1 MKRYFSFIRLLL
13 ILLQISFTG
22 LAQKSNID
30 TILEKFHDANSEYVM
45 VAAHRAAHN
54 VYPENS
60 IPAIKHA
67 IELGVDIVEMDARTT
82 KDGIVVIMHDKTI
95 DRTTNG
101 TGRVEDHTLAELKTF
116 RLKKKD
122 GTLTDET
129 IPTLEE
135 ALQAISGNIMID
147 IHIVADNVKG
157 IVEAVKKTETQNQV
171 LYFCS
176 NDDNLKKI
184 QFLDENSMLMPLARS
199 HQAAD
204 STMKVFNPKVI
215 HIYPYFYTA
224 EVTELIRSNN
234 ARVWINALGK
244 TDEKIRKGKAEKALE
259 KLLQHK
265 ANIIQTDEPELL
277 IKYLESK
284 GLRD

>member
-1 MKRYFSFIRLLL
+1 MKHYFSFISLLL

-45 VAAHRAAHN
+45 VAAHRAAHT

-60 IPAIKHA
+60 ISAIKHA
-67 IELGVDIVEMDARTT
+67 IALGVDIVEMDARTT

-101 TGRVEDHTLAELKTF
+101 TGRAEDHTLAELKTF

-135 ALQAISGNIMID
+135 ALQVVHGNIMID
-147 IHIVADNVKG
+147 IHIITDNVKP
-157 IVEAVKKTETQNQV
+157 IVEAVKKTKTQKQV
-171 LYFCS
+171 IYYS
-176 NDDNLKKI
+176 SDNDNLKDI
-184 QFLDENSMLMPLARS
+184 RLMDESSMLMPLAHS
-199 HQAAD
+199 YQTAD
-204 STMKVFNPKVI
+204 SAIKVFNPKVI
-215 HIYPYFYTA
+215 HIYPSFYTP
-224 EVTELIRSNN
+224 EVTELIRNNN
-234 ARVWINALGK
+234 ARVWINALGE
-244 TDEKIRKGKAEKALE
+244 TDEKIRKGKTEEALE

-265 ANIIQTDEPELL
+265 ANILQTDEPELL
-277 IKYLESK
+277 IQYLKSK
-284 GLRD
+284 GLRN

>member
-1 MKRYFSFIRLLL
+1 MKRYFSFISLLL

-22 LAQKSNID
+22 LAQKSNLD
-30 TILEKFHDANSEYVM
+30 TILKKFHDANSEYVM

-60 IPAIKHA
+60 IPAIKHS

-101 TGRVEDHTLAELKTF
+101 AGNIEDLTLAELKTF

-122 GTLTDET
+122 GTLTEET

-135 ALQAISGNIMID
+135 ALNVIRGNIMID
-147 IHIVADNVKG
+147 IHIVADNVEA
-157 IVEAVKKTETQNQV
+157 IVEAVKKTKTQNQV
-171 LYFCS
+171 IYYCS
-176 NDDNLKKI
+176 DDDNLKKI
-184 QFLDENSMLMPLARS
+184 QFLDESSMLMPLARS
-199 HQAAD
+199 YQAAD
-204 STMKVFNPKVI
+204 STLTVFSPKAV
-215 HIYPYFYTA
+215 HIYPYFYSA
-224 EVTELIRSNN
+224 KVTELIRSNN

-244 TDEKIRKGKAEKALE
+244 TDEKIRKGRAKKRLR
-259 KLLQHK
+259 KLLKYH
-265 ANIIQTDEPELL
+265 ANIIQTDEPEFL
-277 IKYLESK
+277 IQYLASK
-284 GLRD
+284 GLRN